1 MVKYC
6 PRCGTPNEDDA
17 LYCIKCGA
25 KLDRLDNSRVQQW
38 AQKQTRNVILS
49 EEGYSHLIELFH
61 LKRKLSLIFGIIDLI
76 FGVIMISVGL
86 VFWQISVSVGLSG
99 SIYVVLFLFIAFG
112 IVFLSD
118 GISELIN
125 FKKWEE
131 EINYFM
137 FNVKII

>member
-112 IVFLSD
+112 IVF
-118 GISELIN
+118 
-125 FKKWEE
+125 
-131 EINYFM
+131 
-137 FNVKII
+137 